1 MGAETVGGASQR
13 LEPEYLKPPTDHP
26 PDSHLSG
33 GSLAAGSD
41 LLAVIAAVLKHMTT
55 CYETVVQVCFSHL
68 TCESAKG
75 ANVTLSC
82 RAVAALAAYSS
93 QTDSTEQLVS
103 TDLLLLKCQRS
114 QF

>member
-1 MGAETVGGASQR
+1 MGRASQQID
-13 LEPEYLKPPTDHP
+13 PECLKPPTDHP

-33 GSLAAGSD
+33 SSLAPGPD
-41 LLAVIAAVLKHMTT
+41 LLAGIAAVLKHLTT
-55 CYETVVQVCFSHL
+55 CNETVVCFSHL
-68 TCESAKG
+68 TCESANG

-82 RAVAALAAYSS
+82 RAVAALASYSS
-93 QTDSTEQLVS
+93 QTEMTVEFVS